1 MAFSSTNDL
10 NIILSNIN
18 TSNKLQK
25 PLIKD
30 MDDPEIVEGLGLDGE
45 LDEME
50 EIEAVKDPE
59 ALEDREALEES
70 ERVDDPEVLEEP
82 EVVVEA
88 KVLEGPE
95 PVVVVG
101 QRKREKDDE
110 NAIMALETRSV
121 FFLPNN
127 RIRVDQFSSSKG

>member
-10 NIILSNIN
+10 NIKLSYIN

-25 PLIKD
+25 QSIKD
-30 MDDPEIVEGLGLDGE
+30 MDDPEIVEEPVLDGE

-59 ALEDREALEES
+59 ALEDRETLEES

-88 KVLEGPE
+88 KVLE

-121 FFLPNN
+121 FF
-127 RIRVDQFSSSKG
+127 

>member
-1 MAFSSTNDL
+1 MISISYYQTSTPQ
-10 NIILSNIN
+10 IN
-18 TSNKLQK
+18 CKKQ
-25 PLIKD
+25 LIKD

-59 ALEDREALEES
+59 ALEDRETLEES

-88 KVLEGPE
+88 KKVLEGPE

-121 FFLPNN
+121 FFLSN
-127 RIRVDQFSSSKG
+127 IW

>member
-1 MAFSSTNDL
+1 MAFSSTNDI
-10 NIILSNIN
+10 NIKLSNIN

-25 PLIKD
+25 QSIKD

-45 LDEME
+45 LEEME

-88 KVLEGPE
+88 KKVLEGPE

-121 FFLPNN
+121 FF
-127 RIRVDQFSSSKG
+127 